1 MPILIGVLGYGVI
14 NIINSKRRKMK
25 MRWEE
30 NNKAMDKMCVK
41 EWLHPN
47 AKRYIK
53 VEALH
58 LLNRKGVELR
68 KIVVSGVDT
77 ELIDSMFKSS
87 GFEDKESLS
96 YDDFKTMM
104 KEFKGDFLAISLD
117 CKGARQNFLDTTT
130 NVARMQSFAVDAI
143 EERHRHWVFK
153 KWDTLTR

>member
-1 MPILIGVLGYGVI
+1 
-14 NIINSKRRKMK
+14 
-25 MRWEE
+25 
-30 NNKAMDKMCVK
+30 
-41 EWLHPN
+41 
-47 AKRYIK
+47 
-53 VEALH
+53 
-58 LLNRKGVELR
+58 
-68 KIVVSGVDT
+68 
-77 ELIDSMFKSS
+77 MFKSS